1 MKTTN
6 KYKILFSDLQLVS
19 DAVQR
24 DNSDVLVDYL
34 NSFRGDN
41 IFEKFKEILK
51 CWSHDVAYNLN
62 FNFDKPTKIQI
73 SYILSQL
80 PDIDSN
86 IEIVDDNVK
95 MIVGIPKR
103 FYNTSDFIPIYEI
116 LQYIKISEVSI
127 NLEDLSLQ
135 DKIKVIDSLPAKTFN
150 TIINT
155 ISTEKSKIVSFDNP
169 VLSKFHLNFLTN
181 DPLTFLM
188 GMFSNYD
195 ENYFRDVIFL
205 LSKRVDGSLLVNST
219 PLDIEY
225 YVDKYTEETESQNNE
240 MSI

>member
-1 MKTTN
+1 MKIIN
-6 KYKILFSDLQLVS
+6 KYKILFSDLQLIS

-24 DNSDVLVDYL
+24 DNTDVLVDYL

-41 IFEKFKEILK
+41 IFEKFKEVLK
-51 CWSHDVAYNLN
+51 CWNNDVAYNLN

-80 PDIDSN
+80 PDIESD
-86 IEIVDDNVK
+86 IEIVDGDTTLR
-95 MIVGIPKR
+95 VGIPKK
-103 FYNTSDFIPIYEI
+103 FYDSTELIPIYEI
-116 LQYIKISEVSI
+116 LQYIEISGISI
-127 NLEDLSLQ
+127 NLIDISTQ
-135 DKIKVIDSLPAKTFN
+135 DKVDIINNLPAKAFN
-150 TIINT
+150 AIINT
-155 ISTEKSKIVSFDNP
+155 ISKEKSKIVTFDNP
-169 VLSKFHLNFLTN
+169 TLSKFRLNFLTN
-181 DPLTFLM
+181 DPLTFLK
-188 GMFSNYD
+188 GMFSSYD

-205 LSKRVDGSLLVNST
+205 LSKRIDGTLLVNST